1 MPRFFACAILSFLF
15 ISVDKQSEY
24 LVPVRSALSLIV
36 SPLQIVIDVQ
46 VQIVESV
53 GSYFKLK
60 NNLISDLKRMR
71 AENLMLS
78 SRAQRYS
85 ALRRENSRLRELL
98 ASQVASEDK
107 ILVAKILAI
116 ETQSGSKKVVVDKGS
131 NAGASVGQA
140 LADVSGILGQV
151 ISVSP
156 FVSEVLLITDPTHAL
171 PVVVNRTGLRAVAIG
186 KEVSD
191 MLSLSFIPAGADVSI
206 GDLVVSSGLGGRF
219 PSGYPVGIV
228 VKAITTPGESFME
241 IALKPVADLSTF
253 REALLIRNE
262 GFQLEND

>member
-1 MPRFFACAILSFLF
+1 M
-15 ISVDKQSEY
+15 
-24 LVPVRSALSLIV
+24 
-36 SPLQIVIDVQ
+36 
-46 VQIVESV
+46 
-53 GSYFKLK
+53 
-60 NNLISDLKRMR
+60 
-71 AENLMLS
+71 
-78 SRAQRYS
+78 
-85 ALRRENSRLRELL
+85 
-98 ASQVASEDK
+98 
-107 ILVAKILAI
+107 
-116 ETQSGSKKVVVDKGS
+116 
-131 NAGASVGQA
+131 GQA